1 MTTIL
6 DPRPR
11 PEGGDAD
18 DAGARPAAKPATTAG
33 RFRLKS
39 SIAIP
44 IVALSLA
51 ACGGG
56 GSYDATS
63 HSNPNPNGTDPSDP
77 GIDPLEE
84 VNVSV
89 LSDAI
94 FDLDDRRARTN
105 AWACRE
111 DLSFI
116 CMARLGQLQAYADPR
131 GEFTY
136 RVLGEWEHLHVAG
149 VVHTDTVL
157 FAVTAGVSHP
167 DSLPAGG
174 ATWTGSMVGVYRP
187 PETPMDV
194 PGEVVRGGAEIMLA
208 DIQDPVIDVVLT
220 PQGHPEI
227 AWTGV
232 RVEDGAFS
240 EYGPTTTDAPWPG
253 PPNRAN
259 YIRGEFYGPGAEEL
273 GGVFE
278 RAGIVGAFAGQR

>member
-1 MTTIL
+1 ML
-6 DPRPR
+6 
-11 PEGGDAD
+11 
-18 DAGARPAAKPATTAG
+18 
-33 RFRLKS
+33 LKN

-56 GSYDATS
+56 GSDDATS
-63 HSNPNPNGTDPSDP
+63 HSNPDPNGADPSDP

-89 LSDAI
+89 VSDAI
-94 FDLDDRRARTN
+94 FDLDDRRARTS

-208 DIQDPVIDVVLT
+208 DLQDPVIDVVLT

-227 AWTGV
+227 AWHGV

-240 EYGPTTTDAPWPG
+240 GLGPTTTDAPWPG

-259 YIRGEFYGPGAEEL
+259 YIRGEFYGPGAEEV